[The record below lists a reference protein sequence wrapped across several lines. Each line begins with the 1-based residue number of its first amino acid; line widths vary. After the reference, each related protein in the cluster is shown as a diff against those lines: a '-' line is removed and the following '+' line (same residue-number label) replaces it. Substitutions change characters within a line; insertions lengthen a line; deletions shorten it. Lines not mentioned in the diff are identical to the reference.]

1 MTDLFAIFIGVFSL
15 SALAFGVGYFNS
27 KLDSSAKKLERL
39 EKDRERLLKPLM
51 SSDELSDRARKLKLL
66 REKAR
71 RLRRH

>member
-15 SALAFGVGYFNS
+15 SVLAFGVGYFNS

-39 EKDRERLLKPLM
+39 EKDRERLLEPLM
-51 SSDELSDRARKLKLL
+51 SSDELSNRARKLKLL

-71 RLRRH
+71 RLRRR